1 VKEVL
6 GRYLRS
12 VQDDVLADGKVTD
25 EERARCR
32 AVVSELR
39 IPPGLLPDSFK
50 AIIAA

>member
-1 VKEVL
+1 M
-6 GRYLRS
+6 
-12 VQDDVLADGKVTD
+12 LADGKVTD

-39 IPPGLLPDSFK
+39 LPPGLLPDTFK